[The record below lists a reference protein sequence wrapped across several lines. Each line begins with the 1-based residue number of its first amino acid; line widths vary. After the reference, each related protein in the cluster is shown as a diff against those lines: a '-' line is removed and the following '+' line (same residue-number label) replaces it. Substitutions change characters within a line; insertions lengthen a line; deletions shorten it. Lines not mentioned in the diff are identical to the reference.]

1 MTKPPE
7 TEAPMVEAPPE
18 APISDEDAI
27 APGRAEAEETTGES
41 TAEAEPADTLIVAPD
56 EQTAEDA
63 AVLDAA
69 RLAAEAAELAA
80 EAPVDPVE
88 EAEAEIA
95 AAETEAA
102 EARQSL
108 ALQPEAA
115 PVAAATEE
123 VITEETARQP
133 DEDFEPTDDDHD
145 RDRDR
150 AGSHRT
156 DRRAGPASRGIAG
169 LAIGSI
175 IAGNRQVVN
184 RADDRIV
191 GGCGP
196 AATTR

>member
-27 APGRAEAEETTGES
+27 APGRAEAEETNGES

-108 ALQPEAA
+108 APPARGRA
-115 PVAAATEE
+115 CRRRHRGRSF
-123 VITEETARQP
+123 TEETARQP
-133 DEDFEPTDDDHD
+133 DEDFDRLDDDHD

-156 DRRAGPASRGIAG
+156 DRRAGPASRGDRGACHRLDHRGQPAG
-169 LAIGSI
+169 GEPC
-175 IAGNRQVVN
+175 R
-184 RADDRIV
+184 
-191 GGCGP
+191 
-196 AATTR
+196 